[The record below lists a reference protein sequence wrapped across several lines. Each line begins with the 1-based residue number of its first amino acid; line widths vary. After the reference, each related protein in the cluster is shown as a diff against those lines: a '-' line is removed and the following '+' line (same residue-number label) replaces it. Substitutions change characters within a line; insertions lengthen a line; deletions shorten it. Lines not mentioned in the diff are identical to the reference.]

1 MKVSSNLFNYFY
13 RDALLATL
21 LDGVRA
27 SGNCDVHVKMQA
39 TNRGQ
44 RFGPLYFPL
53 DEEVETNHL
62 KFLVSFPGEFLKIIS
77 FFKRYFTNPFIFYYL
92 FNKRL

>member
-1 MKVSSNLFNYFY
+1 MFHHLFKIIFC

-44 RFGPLYFPL
+44 RFGPLYLPV

-62 KFLVSFPGEFLKIIS
+62 KFLVSFPGMKWV
-77 FFKRYFTNPFIFYYL
+77 
-92 FNKRL
+92 